1 MVRQGGAVS
10 PDKIPLNQE
19 NNTLTYTG
27 LSGDRF
33 TLFTDQTKPPRIH
46 EDPIDSAPARA
57 YDSPFVQGDW
67 DSGLVM
73 IRKGDR
79 KLILNFNE

>member
-1 MVRQGGAVS
+1 MVRQGGADS

-33 TLFTDQTKPPRIH
+33 KLFTDQIKPPRIN
-46 EDPIDSAPARA
+46 DNPIDYAPARA
-57 YDSPFVQGDW
+57 YDSPFVQGDL

-79 KLILNFNE
+79 KLVLNFNE